1 MPVMTD
7 EEAEDY
13 LPELKHIP
21 ITGKYHFEYV
31 AHPMPTGYSSDR
43 IGIELIS

>member
-31 AHPMPTGYSSDR
+31 AHPMPTPCYVDR
-43 IGIELIS
+43 VDVELIS